1 MVGREEYGALSTTLI
16 QLSRWREEYGGA
28 RCDVDTTELV
38 VGREEYGAAWY
49 NIDTAGRKRRIW
61 SCLVQY
67 MLIRLV
73 GREKYGAS

>member
-1 MVGREEYGALSTTLI
+1 MLNATLI
-16 QLSRWREEYGGA
+16 QLSRWREKYGGA
-28 RCDVDTTELV
+28 RCDVNTAELV
-38 VGREEYGAAWY
+38 VGREEYGAARY
-49 NIDTAGRKRRIW
+49 NIDTAGRKRRIR